1 MRGALSQ
8 QDLEAAAGDE
18 SFIANLRDVH
28 ENFVNYLQA
37 PGGFRETYAAEKNFM
52 AAYFSCEFGIDEGL
66 PIYSGGLGVLA
77 GDHLKSASDLG
88 IPLIGVGLLYQKGYF
103 RQVLSLDG
111 WQQELYLDNDWYNM
125 PVTMERDAAG
135 KSLRIEVDLA
145 GEKVQARIWRVQIG
159 RVPLY
164 LLDTNVK
171 ENS

>member
-28 ENFVNYLQA
+28 ENFGNYLQA
-37 PGGFRETYAAEKNFM
+37 PGGFRETDVAEKNFL

-88 IPLIGVGLLYQKGYF
+88 SPLGGVGRRYPK
-103 RQVLSLDG
+103 
-111 WQQELYLDNDWYNM
+111 
-125 PVTMERDAAG
+125 
-135 KSLRIEVDLA
+135 
-145 GEKVQARIWRVQIG
+145 
-159 RVPLY
+159 
-164 LLDTNVK
+164 
-171 ENS
+171 